1 MCSSIGRARKK
12 QKTYLVIADWCS
24 GSTGVS
30 EALSIRPTR
39 VSATMLY
46 EQFKMATHHL
56 NERDIARKGKC
67 VINPAGTAVRW
78 RSVQII
84 GVKCYGSM

>member
-39 VSATMLY
+39 VSATIIYLY
-46 EQFKMATHHL
+46 
-56 NERDIARKGKC
+56 G
-67 VINPAGTAVRW
+67 VIG
-78 RSVQII
+78 
-84 GVKCYGSM
+84 

>member
-30 EALSIRPTR
+30 EALSIRSTR
-39 VSATMLY
+39 VSATIIKISSD
-46 EQFKMATHHL
+46 FKIQL
-56 NERDIARKGKC
+56 NSNSNKR
-67 VINPAGTAVRW
+67 
-78 RSVQII
+78 
-84 GVKCYGSM
+84 